1 VQAVFSA
8 DGQLTAVNVLQ
19 LPTDRKSVAIN
30 NRAVPTLNREALS
43 TQSAKVHTV
52 SGATYTSD
60 DYAKSLQ
67 SAIDRARANGITK
80 LT

>member
-8 DGQLTAVNVLQ
+8 GGQLTAVNVLQ

-60 DYAKSLQ
+60 DYARSLQ
-67 SAIDRARANGITK
+67 SAIDRARASGVTK